1 MRGSELD
8 ITGTAFSTLL
18 IEELSNQ
25 GFSVSAYLYFFS
37 LLSVSSK
44 RTNQVQDNAFEI
56 IDIGGM
62 LSGVSAAG
70 YTYGLPGTFNF
81 NGAKYNVSTR
91 EFGFSGHLKLFCD
104 DMLCY

>member
-1 MRGSELD
+1 MAIQMRGSELD

-25 GFSVSAYLYFFS
+25 GFSVI
-37 LLSVSSK
+37 
-44 RTNQVQDNAFEI
+44 QDNAFEI

-70 YTYGLPGTFNF
+70 CTYGLPGTFNF
-81 NGAKYNVSTR
+81 NGAKYNVSTQGIVPTIEEYSGCSIISVSQR
-91 EFGFSGHLKLFCD
+91 EL
-104 DMLCY
+104 